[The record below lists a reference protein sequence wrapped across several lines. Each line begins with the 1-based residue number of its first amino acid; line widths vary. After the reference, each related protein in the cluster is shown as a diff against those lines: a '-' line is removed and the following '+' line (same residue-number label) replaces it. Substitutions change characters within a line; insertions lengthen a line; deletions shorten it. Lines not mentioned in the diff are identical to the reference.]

1 MSVFSKY
8 WISRILIL
16 IISVGAI
23 VYMLP
28 RGSEEKLS
36 YNEGDVWRYDDLA
49 APHEMP
55 IYLDSATIEHR
66 KDSIRQQFVPI
77 YKRDNMVLTNIE
89 NTLSQQLGE
98 NYMLRLEITR
108 IIEDYYKSRPGNTPN
123 GVVSSQDFNKIQ
135 NGQLAYVRIPGEKTA
150 VLEHTR
156 TMGFVTPAQIIE
168 KIKSNSPD
176 SASLAAIDQLDLP
189 ALIAPN
195 IIEDTVATQRDL
207 EQMLTNVSAPIG
219 VIKKGDIIIH
229 QGDKITTQHIN
240 ILKDYETTI
249 EAKRKAAQ
257 PPVLG
262 ILIGQAGFV
271 LILLCSLYLYLI
283 LFCRSMF
290 DRLKTLLFIML
301 MIVGFFALSAVSI
314 TVWSNG
320 LFVIPIVIIPILIK
334 VFFDGRTALF
344 CFLIEVLLCAVIARL
359 PFEYIFI
366 EICGGLA
373 AIFSLNELSRRSQL
387 LRSALFILCAYAL
400 SYAAFELLTSGSLST
415 ISLRVMG
422 VLAINALLSSFAYIL
437 LFIVE
442 KVFGYISMVTLV
454 ELSDINAPLLRKLSE
469 ECPGTFQHSMAV
481 SNLASDAARRIG
493 ANEQLVRAGAL
504 YHDIGKMSNPAFFTE
519 NQRGVNPHDTLE
531 PMQSAEIVIGHV
543 TDGLRRAEKAKLP
556 AIIRDFISEHHGA
569 GKAKYFYNT
578 YYNAHPDEV
587 VDAAPFTYPGPNPR
601 SKETSI
607 LMMSD
612 AVEAASRSL
621 QEYTP
626 ETIANLVNRIV
637 DGQIAD
643 GLHNDSPLSF
653 RDIATIKDAFVNR
666 LRTMYHT
673 RISYPDDP
681 KPKN

>member
-28 RGSEEKLS
+28 RGSEENWS
-36 YNEGDVWRYDDLA
+36 YKEGDVWRYDDLA

-66 KDSIRQQFVPI
+66 KDSIHQQFVPI

-108 IIEDYYKSRPGNTPN
+108 IIEDYYKPRPGNTPN

-135 NGQLAYVRIPGEKTA
+135 NGQLAYVRIPGEKTS

-156 TMGFVTPAQIIE
+156 TSGFVTPTHIIE

-176 SASLAAIDQLDLP
+176 SISLAAIDQLDLP
-189 ALIAPN
+189 ALITPN

-229 QGDKITTQHIN
+229 QGDKITAQHIN

-262 ILIGQAGFV
+262 ILFGQAGFV

-578 YYNAHPDEV
+578 YCNAHPDEA

-626 ETIANLVNRIV
+626 ETITNLVNRII
-637 DGQIAD
+637 DSQIDD

-653 RDIATIKDAFVNR
+653 RDITTIKEVFVNR

-681 KPKN
+681 NPKN